1 MFCFHGQPSEAF
13 PYHFVGYRKL
23 PGVPAIHVDTRSMP
37 FEKWVPAMGQF
48 LSWLH
53 QFPVR
58 DAAQLGVPRQD
69 FTALIEEV
77 RSDALD
83 DFDLLKQVTEAA
95 PLEKWYAYF
104 EKGCQPL
111 AAGLASAVVHRDLA
125 AEHVLYDPTTQQLT
139 GIIDWS
145 EIAISDP
152 SLDLAGFFHW
162 GGRACIDAIRSEYLG
177 TIDERVLSQARF
189 LAACRGVADVA
200 FGLKTGRGEYIEAG
214 RRALDLCLGGLELRY
229 TKT

>member
-1 MFCFHGQPSEAF
+1 
-13 PYHFVGYRKL
+13 
-23 PGVPAIHVDTRSMP
+23 
-37 FEKWVPAMGQF
+37 
-48 LSWLH
+48 
-53 QFPVR
+53 
-58 DAAQLGVPRQD
+58 
-69 FTALIEEV
+69 
-77 RSDALD
+77 
-83 DFDLLKQVTEAA
+83 VTEAA

-200 FGLKTGRGEYIEAG
+200 FGLMTGRGEYIEAG
-214 RRALDLCLGGLELRY
+214 RRALDLCLGGLELPY